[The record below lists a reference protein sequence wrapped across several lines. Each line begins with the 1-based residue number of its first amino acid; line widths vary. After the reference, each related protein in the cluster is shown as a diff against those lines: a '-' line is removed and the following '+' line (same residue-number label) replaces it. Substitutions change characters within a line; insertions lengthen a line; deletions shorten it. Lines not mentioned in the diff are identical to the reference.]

1 MALNPVITDWRG
13 QVVWLVGASSG
24 IGRATA
30 ALLHARGAV
39 VVVSARNG
47 QALQDFAAEHPGSH
61 ALALDATDAGAVQTV
76 CAEVLRRTSRLDL
89 VMYCAGHYQ
98 AMRTNDYDL
107 AEMKRHLEINYV
119 GALNLL
125 AAVLPVLQRQGHG
138 HLSLVS
144 SVAGY
149 RGLPKALA
157 YGPSKAALQ
166 HLAENL
172 YLDLHPQGV
181 GVSVVNPGF
190 VATPLTAPNDF
201 AMPALQTPEQA
212 AQAIVR
218 GWERGRFD
226 IHFPKRFTLWL
237 KLMRLLPHSLYFPLV
252 RRSTGL

>member
-1 MALNPVITDWRG
+1 MALNPVIKDWHG
-13 QVVWLVGASSG
+13 QVVWLIGASSG

-30 ALLHARGAV
+30 ALLHARGAL
-39 VVVSARNG
+39 VVVSARNAL
-47 QALQDFAAEHPGSH
+47 ALQEFVARHPGSH
-61 ALALDATDAGAVQTV
+61 AIALDVADVSALAGACEQMM
-76 CAEVLRRTSRLDL
+76 ALRGRLDL
-89 VMYCAGHYQ
+89 VMYCAGHYK
-98 AMRTNDYDL
+98 AVRASDYDL

-125 AAVLPVLQRQGHG
+125 AAVLPVLQRQRSG

-157 YGPSKAALQ
+157 YGPSKAAVQ

-201 AMPALQTPEQA
+201 EMPALQTPEQA
-212 AQAIVR
+212 AQAIVA
-218 GWERGRFD
+218 GWERGAFD

-252 RRSTGL
+252 RRGTGI

>member
-1 MALNPVITDWRG
+1 MALNPVITDWHG
-13 QVVWLVGASSG
+13 QVVWLIGASSG

-39 VVVSARNG
+39 VVVSARNA
-47 QALQDFAAEHPGSH
+47 QALDDFVATHPGSH
-61 ALALDATDAGAVQTV
+61 AVAVDVTDAGALALARDQ
-76 CAEVLRRTSRLDL
+76 VLALTGRLDL
-89 VMYCAGHYQ
+89 VMYCAGHYK
-98 AMRTNDYDL
+98 AMRASDYDL
-107 AEMKRHLEINYV
+107 AEMKRHLEVNYV
-119 GALNLL
+119 GALHLL
-125 AAVLPVLQRQGHG
+125 EAVLPVLLRQRGG

-157 YGPSKAALQ
+157 YGPSKAAVQ

-172 YLDLHPQGV
+172 YLDLHPEGV

-201 AMPALQTPEQA
+201 KMPALQTPEQA
-212 AQAIVR
+212 AVAIVR
-218 GWERGRFD
+218 GWEHGTFD

-252 RRSTGL
+252 RRSTGV